1 MLISEPRQGGPGL
14 TLSFIWTYQ
23 CSFATSSS
31 SKGLCAPYRRCAGYA
46 YLGGRKLGGQEPLKG
61 ISIHQPAQD
70 GQLLLL
76 GCLLPVFHPL
86 HKPLLLLAAQK
97 KELNSSSVDKSRYTV
112 LKRMQGKMSSCST
125 REMSM
130 QAFVLML
137 MLMSQSIACVMPVLV
152 GLTQSTQH
160 QNREYLK
167 HNDEER
173 VEINT
178 SQGHRDWLVNGIKAD
193 RVVLSGQMI
202 QFSCECATVGCLH
215 PLDDCWQGP
224 CSVRC
229 TGV

>member
-46 YLGGRKLGGQEPLKG
+46 YLGGRK
-61 ISIHQPAQD
+61 
-70 GQLLLL
+70 
-76 GCLLPVFHPL
+76 
-86 HKPLLLLAAQK
+86 LLAAQK